1 MKALKGLLLSI
12 ALLPSTMSSANAA
25 SIADCISVSN
35 GQFKKSSYES
45 TYEITVRNA
54 CGDSVKDSLNYTSLQ
69 FYAGSSVLNAESA
82 SILYLSSYGQ
92 NFTFRLR
99 NLKPGTYSPYLK
111 IWSPKDY
118 SSRTVYLPGF
128 SIEDPLNCVSV
139 SSSEFLNSK
148 FDPMLRVTIKNI
160 CYDLT
165 SSAFSGFKY
174 SLNLP
179 TYFGYLSSQSIYSLS
194 SYGSSLDFSLKGI
207 KSGSHS
213 PTLEIRDSSYQ
224 TKRVNLGTFYVSS
237 TPTPAPVPVPTKS
250 SVSGDSASFT
260 QVCATSKEFS
270 EQCSDYPDFSFDFC
284 SSLQKASLQ
293 EMVAKKWVFLWT
305 VTGTRDS
312 SICSDSKYP
321 YYVLASGQNK
331 TGKKTSMRLV
341 FTKTTKI
348 SSYTQNFTLVFR

>member
-1 MKALKGLLLSI
+1 MRALKALFLSI
-12 ALLPSTMSSANAA
+12 ALAVSTMSSANAA
-25 SIADCISVSN
+25 SIADCISVTS

-54 CGDSVKDSLNYTSLQ
+54 CGDSFKDLLNYTSLQ
-69 FYAGSSVLNAESA
+69 FYAGSSVLNAETA
-82 SILYLSSYGQ
+82 SILYLPSYGQ

-139 SSSEFLNSK
+139 SSSEFINSK
-148 FDPMLRVTIKNI
+148 FDSILKVTIKNI
-160 CYDLT
+160 CFDLA

-179 TYFGYLSSQSIYSLS
+179 TYFGYLSSQSINSLS
-194 SYGSSLDFSLKGI
+194 SYGTSLDFSLRDI
-207 KSGSHS
+207 KPGSYS

-237 TPTPAPVPVPTKS
+237 TPAPVPTKP
-250 SVSGDSASFT
+250 SASGSSASLT
-260 QVCATSKEFS
+260 QVCATSKEFL
-270 EQCSDYPDFSFDFC
+270 EQCSDYPDFRFDFC
-284 SSLQKASLQ
+284 SSLQKASLL
-293 EMVAKKWVFLWT
+293 EKVGTKWVFLWT

-321 YYVLASGQNK
+321 YYIVASGENP

-341 FTKTTKI
+341 FNKTTKI
-348 SSYTQNFTLVFR
+348 SSYTQNFTLIFR

>member
-1 MKALKGLLLSI
+1 MGALKALFLSI
-12 ALLPSTMSSANAA
+12 ALAVSTMSSANAA
-25 SIADCISVSN
+25 SIADCISVTS

-54 CGDSVKDSLNYTSLQ
+54 CGDSFKDLLNYTSLQ
-69 FYAGSSVLNAESA
+69 FYAGSSVLNPEMA
-82 SILYLSSYGQ
+82 SILYLPSYGQ
-92 NFTFRLR
+92 NFTFRLG

-128 SIEDPLNCVSV
+128 SIADPLNCVSV
-139 SSSEFLNSK
+139 SSSEFFSSK
-148 FDPMLRVTIKNI
+148 FDPMLRVTVKNN
-160 CYDLT
+160 CSDLD
-165 SSAFSGFKY
+165 SSAFSRFQY
-174 SLNLP
+174 NLNLP
-179 TYFGYLSSQSIYSLS
+179 GYFPYLSSQSIYSLS
-194 SYGSSLDFSLKGI
+194 SFGSSLDFSLRDI
-207 KSGSHS
+207 KPGSYS

-237 TPTPAPVPVPTKS
+237 TPTPAPVPTKS
-250 SVSGDSASFT
+250 SVSGNSSSFT
-260 QVCATSKEFS
+260 EVCAISKEFA
-270 EQCSDYPDFSFDFC
+270 EQCSDYPDFSIDFC

-293 EMVAKKWVFLWT
+293 EKVGTKWVFLWA
-305 VTGTRDS
+305 VSGSRDS

-321 YYVLASGQNK
+321 YYIVASGENP